1 MLGVALLLQATLTIG
16 VTGPATSAEYL
27 PVRLAESAG
36 HFASEKVAARL
47 QTFRSPAEAAEAL
60 AAGRVDLVAITLDAA
75 LRLGHVHGVPPRLVF
90 GLTTAPPVALLVPA
104 GRRGEIVGVTAL
116 AGKTV
121 GIPAPGTPE
130 AEALTGMLAAAELSP
145 ERVTTV
151 SLGERPLARALAAG
165 EVDAAVLA
173 DPWASRLVQEGRAA
187 VLADLRQPGGAER
200 WLGARA
206 STRRCSW
213 PAIAASGSVSWS
225 PSSGRCS
232 GRCGRCG
239 RRHRASWRRALGPAA
254 AGEEGDFALRVD
266 GRPRRARPRRARDG
280 GGAGGR
286 HRAGPRPRAAAGGGQ
301 AAGQSGAPAL
311 PGAAP
316 AGHRR
321 QAPLN
326 RRRLG
331 AQQPPRGQ

>member
-16 VTGPATSAEYL
+16 VTGPVTSAEYL

-60 AAGRVDLVAITLDAA
+60 AAGRVDLAAITLDAA

-104 GRRGEIVGVTAL
+104 TRRGEIVAMTAL

-145 ERVTTV
+145 AHVTTV

-200 WLGARA
+200 WIKASGVHAAVFVTGNSRLGERELVPVARA
-206 STRRCSW
+206 LLRAMQQVKTAS
-213 PAIAASGSVSWS
+213 PGELAA
-225 PSSGRCS
+225 
-232 GRCGRCG
+232 
-239 RRHRASWRRALGPAA
+239 ALGPAA
-254 AGEEGDFALRVD
+254 AGEEGDFALRVEGVRGVLVPD
-266 GRPRRARPRRARDG
+266 GLVTESALEAGIELARARAKLPVVVKLPWNLERLLFLEPLRQAIAGRPR
-280 GGAGGR
+280 
-286 HRAGPRPRAAAGGGQ
+286 
-301 AAGQSGAPAL
+301 
-311 PGAAP
+311 
-316 AGHRR
+316 
-321 QAPLN
+321 
-326 RRRLG
+326 
-331 AQQPPRGQ
+331 

>member
-16 VTGPATSAEYL
+16 VTGPVTSAEYL

-36 HFASEKVAARL
+36 PFASEKVAARL

-60 AAGRVDLVAITLDAA
+60 AAGRVDLAAITLDAA

-104 GRRGEIVGVTAL
+104 ARRGEIVTMAAL

-130 AEALTGMLAAAELSP
+130 AEALAGMLAAAELSP
-145 ERVTTV
+145 ARVTTV

-173 DPWASRLVQEGRAA
+173 DPWASRLVQEGRAV

-200 WLGARA
+200 WIGAPGVHAAVFVAGNSRLGERELVPVARA
-206 STRRCSW
+206 LLRAMRQVKTAS
-213 PAIAASGSVSWS
+213 PGELAA
-225 PSSGRCS
+225 
-232 GRCGRCG
+232 
-239 RRHRASWRRALGPAA
+239 ALGPAA
-254 AGEEGDFALRVD
+254 AGEEGDFAFRVEGVRGVLVPDGLVTEAALEAGIELARARAKLPVVVKLPWDLERLLFLEPLRQAIA
-266 GRPRRARPRRARDG
+266 GRPR
-280 GGAGGR
+280 
-286 HRAGPRPRAAAGGGQ
+286 
-301 AAGQSGAPAL
+301 
-311 PGAAP
+311 
-316 AGHRR
+316 
-321 QAPLN
+321 
-326 RRRLG
+326 
-331 AQQPPRGQ
+331 

>member
-16 VTGPATSAEYL
+16 VTGPVTSAEYL

-47 QTFRSPAEAAEAL
+47 RTFRSPAEAAEAL
-60 AAGRVDLVAITLDAA
+60 AAGRVDLAAITLDAA

-90 GLTTAPPVALLVPA
+90 GLTTTPPVALLVPA
-104 GRRGEIVGVTAL
+104 ARRGEIVGITAL

-145 ERVTTV
+145 ARVTTV
-151 SLGERPLARALAAG
+151 SLGERPLARALSAG

-200 WLGARA
+200 WIKASGVHAAVFVAGNSRLGERELVPVARA
-206 STRRCSW
+206 LLRAMQQVRTAS
-213 PAIAASGSVSWS
+213 PGELAAG
-225 PSSGRCS
+225 
-232 GRCGRCG
+232 
-239 RRHRASWRRALGPAA
+239 LGPAA
-254 AGEEGDFALRVD
+254 AGEEGDFALRVEGVRGVLVPD
-266 GRPRRARPRRARDG
+266 GLVTEAALEAGIELARARAKLPVVVKLPWDLERLLFLEPLRQAIAGRPR
-280 GGAGGR
+280 
-286 HRAGPRPRAAAGGGQ
+286 
-301 AAGQSGAPAL
+301 
-311 PGAAP
+311 
-316 AGHRR
+316 
-321 QAPLN
+321 
-326 RRRLG
+326 
-331 AQQPPRGQ
+331 